1 MKQNLKPILI
11 ALSVASILGG
21 GLLWAANQK
30 SAASDAKT
38 GAPLAKTA
46 DARSEGSR
54 EGFVPGAYPGV
65 MVRSVPLAKSQAGA
79 QAVAQDK
86 NGLVRVLPGGQLPPR
101 VVRPGGR
108 SVSVRRQGQSRKGGV
123 AANLPEHRIPRV
135 TAQIDKN
142 GKVVVD

>member
-11 ALSVASILGG
+11 AFGVAATIGG
-21 GLLWAANQK
+21 GLLWAANQE
-30 SAASDAKT
+30 SKT
-38 GAPLAKTA
+38 NVPLAKTA
-46 DARSEGSR
+46 DAQLEGSR
-54 EGFVPGAYPGV
+54 EGFVSGAYPGV
-65 MVRSVPLAKSQAGA
+65 MVRSVPLEKAQAGA
-79 QAVAQDK
+79 QVVAKDK

-101 VVRPGGR
+101 AVRPGSR